1 MKAASLPP
9 TIWMFSD
16 QRVVSCRKVG
26 SGSRIDKT
34 HSEHNKSGCPPI
46 DDMRADIA

>member
-26 SGSRIDKT
+26 SGSLATDPVCWRDFRLAPDT
-34 HSEHNKSGCPPI
+34 GHSDASL
-46 DDMRADIA
+46 